1 MNKSTD
7 VHNGTNCKD
16 LQNPTVAREVLPVL
30 YFFVFVGG
38 LLLNALAAWIF
49 CHIPSHSSFVVYL
62 KNIVT
67 TDLIMVMTV
76 PFKILSDSHLGP
88 WQLQAI
94 VCRYT
99 LVIFYNSM
107 YLSIIFLGLISF
119 DRYLK
124 IVRPMRNLTVQK
136 VTFAKFVSVGCWLF
150 MIAFALPNV
159 LLTNKTPTKDTATQC
174 YRLKSELG
182 KAWHHFIIL
191 KCHVIFWIT
200 FVLLIICY
208 SAILKKLY
216 WSDRN
221 LQKESNYVKKRANR
235 NIFSIMVVFV
245 VCFVP
250 YQIIRLPYDQGRKN
264 KINCTTFSG
273 LHYAKEASQLL
284 CAFNVCLDPV
294 IYFLLCKSFLKVL
307 LRKNRKKPQNDFIQ
321 CEKQNSTN
329 Y

>member
-1 MNKSTD
+1 MTISSNSSNT
-7 VHNGTNCKD
+7 TNCKD
-16 LQNPTVAREVLPVL
+16 LRNPTVAREVLPVL

-191 KCHVIFWIT
+191 KCQVIFWIT

-235 NIFSIMVVFV
+235 NIFSIMVVFI

-264 KINCTTFSG
+264 KINCTTFNI
-273 LHYAKEASQLL
+273 LYYAKEASQLL
-284 CAFNVCLDPV
+284 CAFNICLDPI
-294 IYFLLCKSFLKVL
+294 IYFLLCKLFTKL
-307 LRKNRKKPQNDFIQ
+307 LFKKMRLQQDLEI
-321 CEKQNSTN
+321 EMS
-329 Y
+329 